1 MIEAA
6 RFAEAAGEHGYSFYS
21 GVPCSFLTALIN
33 HVISDR
39 DIHYVGAA
47 SEGEA
52 VAVAAGGHLAG
63 RRSVALC
70 QNSGLGNMVNPL
82 TSLAGTFR
90 IPLLLIVTHR
100 GQEGLH
106 DAPQHALM
114 GAITEDLL
122 SLMRVEHARFPAEN
136 DGLAAALEGAAA
148 AQEASSLPYA
158 FVVSKGSVA
167 PTALE
172 QPAPPVR
179 GEARVERRDR
189 ASHLSR
195 TAALDSVLGVL
206 DPATAVVST
215 TGKTSRELFVCD
227 DRPGNFY
234 MVGSMGCAA
243 GLGLGVAVC
252 KPGRKVLVLDGDG
265 AALMKLGT
273 LATIGHY
280 APGNLL
286 HVVLDN
292 AVHDSTGAQA
302 TVSPTVDFAG
312 VAAAC
317 NYRNVWSVSEPRDL
331 AEAVTRG
338 QELPGPNFVHVRT
351 VPGSPPDLPRP
362 HHTPVEI
369 KERFMAFLASR

>member
-1 MIEAA
+1 
-6 RFAEAAGEHGYSFYS
+6 
-21 GVPCSFLTALIN
+21 
-33 HVISDR
+33 
-39 DIHYVGAA
+39 
-47 SEGEA
+47 
-52 VAVAAGGHLAG
+52 
-63 RRSVALC
+63 
-70 QNSGLGNMVNPL
+70 
-82 TSLAGTFR
+82 
-90 IPLLLIVTHR
+90 
-100 GQEGLH
+100 
-106 DAPQHALM
+106 
-114 GAITEDLL
+114 
-122 SLMRVEHARFPAEN
+122 
-136 DGLAAALEGAAA
+136 
-148 AQEASSLPYA
+148 
-158 FVVSKGSVA
+158 
-167 PTALE
+167 
-172 QPAPPVR
+172 
-179 GEARVERRDR
+179 
-189 ASHLSR
+189 
-195 TAALDSVLGVL
+195 
-206 DPATAVVST
+206 
-215 TGKTSRELFVCD
+215 
-227 DRPGNFY
+227 
-234 MVGSMGCAA
+234 
-243 GLGLGVAVC
+243 VC